1 MTNALDARLEL
12 LSEAARRELLNISR
26 GIEKE
31 GLRVDSSH
39 FISQTSHPDVLGHTL
54 THPQITTDYSEALME
69 LITPV
74 SQSVDGLLKDLGD
87 VHSFVQS
94 NLGDEVLWSGSMPCK
109 IEGNES
115 IRIAEYGDSNLGK
128 LKHIY
133 RKGLDVRY
141 GRIMQ
146 SIAGLHYNFS
156 LPDAFW
162 KEWQVVLG
170 DKQPLQDFKSEQY
183 FSLIRNFRRHSWL
196 LMYLF
201 GASPALD
208 QSFLAGMRHPLQPF
222 DEKGT
227 WYLPYATSLRMGD
240 LGYHSNAQ
248 SSLAICFNNLSNFTN
263 TLQEAIHKPYP
274 AYEVMGVKKDGE
286 YIQLNTNI
294 LQIEN
299 EYYSSI
305 RPKRN
310 AESGEKPISALQQ
323 RGVEYIEVRCLDLNP
338 FLPLGISAQQ
348 VRFLDAFLIH
358 CLIADSPLVSDAECQ
373 ALDWNFETVV
383 NRGREPGLKLKTPA
397 GDAPL
402 NELGLSLLDGI
413 EQVAKIF
420 DDVNAMAA
428 DAGSLG
434 QQGQANGKSYI
445 AAIEEQRQKLIQP
458 DLTPSANILSV
469 MASESLSWL
478 EFVGE
483 LSLKHQLVSQSQGH
497 QPSIDEKYAL
507 MAKESF
513 LKEQQLKE
521 ADLSEFSEYMTQ
533 YLS

>member
-1 MTNALDARLEL
+1 MINALEARLEL
-12 LSEAARRELLNISR
+12 LSESAQRELLNISH

-31 GLRVDSSH
+31 GLRADSSH
-39 FISQTSHPDVLGHTL
+39 FISQTNHPKVLGHTL

-74 SQSVDGLLKDLGD
+74 SQGIDALMKDLGD
-87 VHSFVQS
+87 VHHFVQK

-109 IEGNES
+109 IDGNES
-115 IRIAEYGDSNLGK
+115 IRIAEFGDSNLGK
-128 LKHIY
+128 LKHVY

-141 GRIMQ
+141 GRVMQ

-170 DKQPLQDFKSEQY
+170 DKQTLQDFKSEQY

-201 GASPALD
+201 GASPAVD
-208 QSFLAGMRHPLQPF
+208 QSFLSGIRHPLQPF

-227 WYLPYATSLRMGD
+227 WFLPYATSLRMGD
-240 LGYHSNAQ
+240 LGYQSSAQ
-248 SSLAICFNNLSNFTN
+248 SSLAICFNSLSNFTH
-263 TLQEAIHKPYP
+263 TLEEAIHKPYP
-274 AYEVMGVKKDGE
+274 AYELIGTQKDGE

-299 EYYSSI
+299 EYYSAI

-310 AESGEKPISALQQ
+310 AGSGEKPIHALKA

-338 FLPLGISAQQ
+338 YLPLGINAQQ
-348 VRFLDAFLIH
+348 ARFMDAFLVY
-358 CLIADSPLVSDAECQ
+358 CLVSDSPVVSEAECQ

-383 NRGREPGLKLKTPA
+383 NRGREPGLKLKTA
-397 GDAPL
+397 DGEAPL
-402 NELGLSLLDGI
+402 NDIGLNLLDKI
-413 EQVAKIF
+413 ERVGAMFDEVYAKSS
-420 DDVNAMAA
+420 
-428 DAGSLG
+428 DAGAQDKALSSSKY
-434 QQGQANGKSYI
+434 QS
-445 AAIEEQRQKLIQP
+445 AITEQRHKINQP
-458 DLTPSANILSV
+458 ELTPSANILSV
-469 MASESLSWL
+469 MRSESLSWL
-478 EFVGE
+478 EIVGE
-483 LSLKHQLVSQSQGH
+483 LSFKHQQASQSQSDSA
-497 QPSIDEKYAL
+497 SITEKYSA
-507 MAKESF
+507 MARESF
-513 LKEQQLKE
+513 LKEQQLKA
-521 ADLSEFSEYMTQ
+521 ADLSGFSEYMTQ